1 MNKDASKTALAS
13 LKLVVTEH
21 FESWKDADAA
31 EIIPKS
37 FDEVMRVK
45 PKVPGLKESSFI

>member
-1 MNKDASKTALAS
+1 MNKDASKKAKAS

-21 FESWKDADAA
+21 FESSKDRYET
-31 EIIPKS
+31 EIVPKN